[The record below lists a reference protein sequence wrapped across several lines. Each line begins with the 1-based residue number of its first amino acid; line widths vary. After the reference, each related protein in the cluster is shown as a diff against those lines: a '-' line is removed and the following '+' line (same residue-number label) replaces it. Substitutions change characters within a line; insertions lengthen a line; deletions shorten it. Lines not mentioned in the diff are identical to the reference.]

1 MSHDVTYKQQ
11 YYEICPTCDDGFY
24 YTEDDVWFDEQSCG
38 FSVKLVKCP
47 RCGGISRIKYYED
60 KNLDVN
66 NDERFYDYRR
76 YNRRYNLNK

>member
-38 FSVKLVKCP
+38 FSDKLVKCP

-66 NDERFYDYRR
+66 NDERFYEYRR
-76 YNRRYNLNK
+76 

>member
-1 MSHDVTYKQQ
+1 MRSHLRGFSRTIPSFIMAYGDKNLNLRNF
-11 YYEICPTCDDGFY
+11 DD

-66 NDERFYDYRR
+66 NDERFYEYRR
-76 YNRRYNLNK
+76 